1 MKVFSNKSLQKA
13 IVLFFVSIITIG
25 LVFYGYLPV
34 KYDLNVGSVC
44 ENDIYAPR
52 KFVDSYQTEYEAV
65 LAKTSVNPVFDRD
78 DDISKKNINN
88 VSDFF
93 VLIRQIR
100 SKLIDSFGVP
110 VKDRTPFIEELIDA
124 EFTKFGVTLT
134 EEEATTYLGMSESV
148 FSYIED
154 KAISLTEIIMV
165 DSVNIDGLES
175 TVARTIESSN
185 IQSSSYAFY
194 SDLLDTTLCKI
205 LTPNAVFKAD
215 ATQEAAQNAYNNVK
229 NNPITVDRGT
239 RIVAAGDIITEHIYQ
254 NLVDLELIRADELD
268 FLFLARISVYCIAL
282 LVVAF
287 FFIRRNLTIKN
298 IDLKLTLIISVTFLI
313 PIAVAI
319 YLKSFSSIA
328 TIILFFT
335 AIAATYLG
343 TQNGIIISMLTLL
356 IMWPIYDFDIEYIFI
371 YAIGILVCSILA
383 GAKSDNN
390 YSAAL
395 ILVTT
400 LSVVGSSVI
409 FNFIYSST
417 QNEFVQDII
426 FASLSSLVSVV
437 FAIGFMPVYEL
448 LTDVV
453 SPMKLISLS
462 QTGNPILKKMFVEC
476 PGTSQ
481 HSVMV
486 SNLAET
492 AAEAIGANALLCK
505 VASYY
510 HDIGKLYDPL
520 YFTENQGDYNPH
532 NSLDC
537 MDSVQIITNHVTYGV
552 KLAEKNKLPQVIIDI
567 IREHHGNTYP
577 KYFYIKACN
586 QAKEQGLPEPLLDDF
601 RYSGNPPTS
610 KESAIIMLADTC
622 EAAIKSAHIN
632 NTTDAEAF
640 IRKLV
645 KEKIAE
651 DQMKDSGL
659 SFNDIEK
666 IIMSFVQVYTGLFH
680 ERIKYPE

>member
-1 MKVFSNKSLQKA
+1 MKVFSNSSLQKA
-13 IVLFFVSIITIG
+13 IVLFFVSILTIG
-25 LVFYGYLPV
+25 LIFYGYLPV
-34 KYDLNVGSVC
+34 KYNLNVGSIS
-44 ENDIYAPR
+44 ESDIYAPR

-65 LAKTSVNPVFDRD
+65 LAKNTVEPVFDRD
-78 DDISKKNINN
+78 EVISQKNIDN
-88 VSDFF
+88 VSNFF
-93 VLIRQIR
+93 VIIRQSR
-100 SKLIDSFGVP
+100 AMLMDEYGQP
-110 VKDRTPFIEELIDA
+110 VDDRTPTISYLINTEA
-124 EFTKFGVTLT
+124 STLGINIT
-134 EEEATTYLGMSESV
+134 QDEATTYLAMSESV
-148 FSYIED
+148 FSYVED

-165 DSVNIDGLES
+165 DSVSLSELSGVID
-175 TVARTIESSN
+175 RTIEGSD
-185 IQSSSYAFY
+185 IESSSYAFY
-194 SDLLDTTLCKI
+194 ADLLNETLDKI
-205 LTPNAVFKAD
+205 LVPNDVFKAD
-215 ATQEAAQNAYNNVK
+215 ATQEAAQNAYNNVM

-239 RIVAAGDIITEHIYQ
+239 RIVASGEVVTEHIYQ
-254 NLVDLELIRADELD
+254 NLVDLELIRANEFD
-268 FLFLARISVYCIAL
+268 FLFLARISVYCIAIL
-282 LVVAF
+282 IAAF
-287 FFIRRNLTIKN
+287 FFIRKNLSIKN
-298 IDLKLTLIISVTFLI
+298 IDLKLTLIMSVTYLI
-313 PIAVAI
+313 PIAVGL
-319 YLKSFSSIA
+319 YLKDFSSIA

-343 TQNGIIISMLTLL
+343 TQNGIIISIFSLL
-356 IMWPIYDFDIEYIFI
+356 LMWPVYDFDIEYIFI
-371 YAIGILVCSILA
+371 YTIGIIVCSILA
-383 GAKSDNN
+383 GAKSDRN

-400 LSVVGSSVI
+400 ISVVGSSVI

-417 QNEFVQDII
+417 QNEFIQDVI
-426 FASLSSLVSVV
+426 FAALSTLVSVV
-437 FAIGFMPVYEL
+437 FAIGFMPIYEL

-453 SPMKLISLS
+453 SPMKLITLS

-481 HSVMV
+481 HSIMV
-486 SNLAET
+486 SNLAES

-510 HDIGKLYDPL
+510 HDIGKLREPL

-532 NSLDC
+532 NSMDC
-537 MDSVQIITNHVTYGV
+537 MDSVQIITNHVSYGV
-552 KLAEKNKLPQVIIDI
+552 KLAEKNKLPDVIVDI

-586 QAKEQGLPEPLLDDF
+586 QAKEQGLPEPSIDDF
-601 RYSGNPPTS
+601 RYAGNPPTS

-622 EAAIKSAHIN
+622 EAAVKSAKI
-632 NTTDAEAF
+632 TTKTDAEAF

-659 SFNDIEK
+659 SFDDIEK
-666 IIMSFVQVYTGLFH
+666 IILSFVQVYTGMFH

>member
-486 SNLAET
+486 SNLAES

-552 KLAEKNKLPQVIIDI
+552 KFAEKNKLPQVIIDI